1 MIELNNHIKESL
13 IKSYD
18 TNKLISVIYKKYHNI
33 EYDYNQSKSN
43 EFLFTIYFN
52 NENDYKEFFEDFYI
66 QHQLDFFGY
75 YITEYNDKDKCITF
89 EPNYGTKCTQYIYD
103 KCNGLVFH
111 ITTEEKYYKYIK
123 NQGLKPFEGKRYRKF
138 TERVFLLCGES
149 KSEII
154 ENINYIKDQLGI
166 VNPVILMID
175 LKAHKYNVDFYYDP
189 SEDNWHNFIYCN
201 AWFPITYIDIIEDIN
216 DIDYNIKEDL
226 TYNKKIPWMRTNPS
240 KNSILYKEYIKNYDR
255 NNRSNSR

>member
-1 MIELNNHIKESL
+1 M
-13 IKSYD
+13 
-18 TNKLISVIYKKYHNI
+18 
-33 EYDYNQSKSN
+33 
-43 EFLFTIYFN
+43 
-52 NENDYKEFFEDFYI
+52 
-66 QHQLDFFGY
+66 
-75 YITEYNDKDKCITF
+75 
-89 EPNYGTKCTQYIYD
+89 
-103 KCNGLVFH
+103 
-111 ITTEEKYYKYIK
+111 
-123 NQGLKPFEGKRYRKF
+123 
-138 TERVFLLCGES
+138 LCGES

-226 TYNKKIPWMRTNPS
+226 TYNKKLPWMRTNPS
-240 KNSILYKEYIKNYDR
+240 KNSILYKEYVKNYDW
-255 NNRSNSR
+255 NNRSNSG

>member
-1 MIELNNHIKESL
+1 MITLNNHN
-13 IKSYD
+13 D
-18 TNKLISVIYKKYHNI
+18 TNKLISVIYKKYPNI
-33 EYDYNQSKSN
+33 EYDYNQSKLN

-52 NENDYKEFFEDFYI
+52 DENDYKKFFEDFYI

-75 YITEYNDKDKCITF
+75 YIIEYNDKDKHITF
-89 EPNYGTKCTQYIYD
+89 EPNYGTKCTKFVYD

-123 NQGLKPFEGKRYRKF
+123 NQGLKPFEDKRYRKF
-138 TERVFLLCGES
+138 TERVFLSCGEY

-154 ENINYIKDQLGI
+154 ENINYLKDQLGI

-175 LKAHKYNVDFYYDP
+175 LKSHKYNVDFYYDP
-189 SEDNWHNFIYCN
+189 SEDSWHNFIYCN
-201 AWFPITYIDIIEDIN
+201 AWFPEKYITIIEDIN

-226 TYNKKIPWMRTNPS
+226 TYNKNLPWMRTNPS
-240 KNSILYKEYIKNYDR
+240 KNSILYKEYIKKYDR

>member
-1 MIELNNHIKESL
+1 MELNVRN
-13 IKSYD
+13 
-18 TNKLISVIYKKYHNI
+18 
-33 EYDYNQSKSN
+33 
-43 EFLFTIYFN
+43 
-52 NENDYKEFFEDFYI
+52 
-66 QHQLDFFGY
+66 
-75 YITEYNDKDKCITF
+75 
-89 EPNYGTKCTQYIYD
+89 IYD

-226 TYNKKIPWMRTNPS
+226 TYNKKLPWMRTNPS